1 MADRSSGS
9 GAIQTDKRL
18 VEKREDAL
26 RLRVVVRGEPE
37 VLHHGCGRGSR
48 GGGAKPRGNGRIVTP
63 FPLLHPNISH
73 LFVTYNV

>member
-37 VLHHGCGRGSR
+37 VLHHSCGSGSR
-48 GGGAKPRGNGRIVTP
+48 GGGAEPRGNGRIATP
-63 FPLLHPNISH
+63 FPLLHPNI
-73 LFVTYNV
+73 VAYAE